1 LNKRNTTGRKQVL
14 VEISKTRDVF
24 TELDD
29 FFRKADENISNDP
42 DDPREG
48 IGRFPGLDRLMFL
61 IPCVINRL
69 EEDISKS
76 KEGENAAS
84 IIEGLQAIKEGIHS
98 VLTYYLQDDVEGAFN
113 LLSNVLSKIDK
124 LSSKESQSSIR
135 VFRDIARIAPDFQI
149 ILDMFEGFRE
159 NKRIRP
165 KEPETNASWSPECW
179 LDYYREQARLEEP
192 LIAMVVAEGLSEAS
206 LEKGMK
212 QMMEESAQRDKM
224 MEKQFIT
231 YKLMRN
237 RDAAF
242 SPEHPERFL
251 DLSEIPDIKD
261 EDDDDYEVRAID
273 LRYEE
278 VEEEPPEPWASSLP
292 ELRDW
297 NKVTH
302 ESSFDDSELFRQ
314 NFEDDPVY
322 LLLNPFVHNLFEF
335 LKEDDLRRVKESES
349 GENELRSPLEHY
361 LIILAL
367 KAQARISSC
376 GVWVEDVGHEAP
388 RKGVYLFVIECL
400 EKIVEAAERFPR
412 KHLYH
417 LATEARNIKKQIEK
431 ILTEIKDI

>member
-1 LNKRNTTGRKQVL
+1 MNRQNTADRKQIF
-14 VEISKTRDVF
+14 VEISKARDVF
-24 TELDD
+24 TELND
-29 FFRKADENISNDP
+29 FFRKADDTISNDP

-61 IPCVINRL
+61 MPCVINRL
-69 EEDISKS
+69 EEDISKTN
-76 KEGENAAS
+76 EDENVAS
-84 IIEGLQAIKEGIHS
+84 IIEGLQAIQEGIHS
-98 VLTYYLQDDVEGAFN
+98 VLIYYLRDDVEGAVN
-113 LLSNVLSKIDK
+113 VLRNVLSKIDK
-124 LSSKESQSSIR
+124 LSGKKPRSGIR

-159 NKRIRP
+159 NRRIRP
-165 KEPETNASWSPECW
+165 KEPETTTSWSPACW
-179 LDYYREQARLEEP
+179 LEYYQEQARLEEP
-192 LIAMVVAEGLSEAS
+192 LIAMVDAEGLSEAN

-242 SPEHPERFL
+242 SPEHPEKFL
-251 DLSEIPDIKD
+251 DLSGIPDIKD
-261 EDDDDYEVRAID
+261 EDDDYEVRAID

-278 VEEEPPEPWASSLP
+278 VEEEPAEPWASSLP
-292 ELRDW
+292 ELLDW
-297 NKVTH
+297 NKITH
-302 ESSFDDSELFRQ
+302 ESSFDDSELCRQ

-322 LLLNPFVHNLFEF
+322 LLLKPFAHNLFEC
-335 LKEDDLRRVKESES
+335 LKQDDLRRVKECKR

-367 KAQARISSC
+367 KAQVRISSC
-376 GVWVEDVGHEAP
+376 GVWAEDVGHEAP
-388 RKGVYLFVIECL
+388 RKGVYLFAMACL
-400 EKIVEAAERFPR
+400 KRIAETTERFPR

-417 LATEARNIKKQIEK
+417 IAAEARNIKKQIEK
-431 ILTEIKDI
+431 ILTEIKDV

>member
-1 LNKRNTTGRKQVL
+1 MNKRNTTDRKQVL
-14 VEISKTRDVF
+14 AEISKTRDVF

-76 KEGENAAS
+76 KEGENVAS

-98 VLTYYLQDDVEGAFN
+98 VLTYYLQDDVEGALN
-113 LLSNVLSKIDK
+113 LLSNALSKIDK
-124 LSSKESQSSIR
+124 LSGKKSQSSIR

-159 NKRIRP
+159 NGRIRP
-165 KEPETNASWSPECW
+165 KEPETNTSWSPECW
-179 LDYYREQARLEEP
+179 LEYYREQARLEEP
-192 LIAMVVAEGLSEAS
+192 LIAMVDAEGLSEAS
-206 LEKGMK
+206 LGKGMK

-261 EDDDDYEVRAID
+261 EEDDDNYEVRAID

-278 VEEEPPEPWASSLP
+278 EEEEPPEPWASSLP

-297 NKVTH
+297 NKITH
-302 ESSFDDSELFRQ
+302 ESSFDDSELRHQDFK
-314 NFEDDPVY
+314 DDPVY
-322 LLLNPFVHNLFEF
+322 LLLNPFVHNLFEC
-335 LKEDDLRRVKESES
+335 LKQDDLRRVKESKR

-367 KAQARISSC
+367 KAQVRISSC
-376 GVWVEDVGHEAP
+376 GVWAEDVGHEAP
-388 RKGVYLFVIECL
+388 RKGVYLFAMECL
-400 EKIVEAAERFPR
+400 EKIAEATERFPR

-431 ILTEIKDI
+431 ILTENV